1 LTKTKPQTGTEGASP
16 ADAGRAAGSPASF
29 PIVGVGASAGGLEA
43 FRRLLGA
50 LPSNTG
56 MAYVLVQHL
65 DPNHESILAELLSEV
80 TQMEVA
86 EVKGD
91 VRVQPNQVYVIPP
104 SKGLIFEDGLLKLVP
119 RVPPGTAHMPI
130 DSFFKTLADVHGRQG
145 IGIVLSGMGSDGTLG
160 LQAIEA
166 ADGIAFAQEPTSAQY
181 DSMPRSAIQAG
192 GIDFVLSPEDIASE
206 LKRLGQHPYIVGGS
220 MAPSGPELTDASAE
234 EEGNEDGEGLARI
247 LEQLRAT
254 GGTDFSAYKKTTLR
268 RRIARRMA
276 VTRVE
281 TLLEYARYLEGNAT
295 EATALYQDCL
305 ISVTSFFRD
314 PEVFEVLSEQ
324 IFSTLLQDRPSDA
337 PLRVWV
343 PGCATGEEAY
353 SIAMCLLERMAKLS
367 RNPTLQI
374 FATDLSEGAL
384 AKAREGK
391 YLVNI
396 ARDVSAE
403 RLQRF
408 FTKVG
413 DCYQISKGIREMCV
427 FARHDLTRDP
437 PYSRLDLISCRNV
450 LIYLEPRLQDV
461 VFATF
466 HYALKPDGFLLVG
479 PAETVGTS
487 GPLFTAVDEK
497 RRIYSRNAVDGP
509 PRLLSVLGTR
519 NRSRTGSQQPS
530 PKPAISE
537 VPREVDRMLLSRFGP
552 PAVVVDEGLRVLE
565 FRGDTSPFLD
575 HGHGKATLSLERLV
589 RKGLLMELRQAIADA
604 RRSDAAVRKAGL
616 QVHHRQNLQSV
627 NIEVVPIKGR
637 AAAERCL
644 LVLFETAGTSPLAE
658 PSTPAAFEAT
668 GDARDVELERL
679 GQGLAQ
685 TTEYVH
691 TLVREHESALEELQ
705 STTEEALSS
714 NEELQSLNEELQTAK
729 EEIQS
734 ANEELATLNQELQDR
749 NAQLGRSNEDI
760 QRGLDSANELVDTV
774 PGPLVILDS
783 QLRIEKGNVAF
794 YEIFKTKADFARGR
808 GLGELGERAWGKPE
822 LSQALRGVLEGAT
835 LEDLQLEVSLPG
847 IGSRA
852 ISLRARRLHPDR
864 DATGRLLV
872 AIEDHTE
879 VKRAEQGRE
888 DLLKLEH
895 AARTRAEASDH
906 LKNEFVATASHELR
920 GPLTVI
926 SGWMNVLVAAGTDVE
941 PATLAKALAAIGRG
955 VAAQGRLISDLL
967 DHSSMVAGKLELR
980 RAPIDLFAVAEA
992 ALVGVRAAAAA
1003 KDIDVQ
1009 LKRDSSP
1016 CVVLGDFD
1024 RMQQIFWNL
1033 FLNAVK
1039 FTPPGGAV
1047 YISLARVANE
1057 MHLSVRDTGCGISP
1071 EFLPH
1076 VFDRF
1081 RQAEGSSARAQPGLG
1096 LGLTLVQ
1103 ELVELH
1109 GGRVCAESA
1118 GVNQGSTFTL
1128 HLPIPALLMQP
1139 EPVVVVPPSAP
1150 GKAETI
1156 PPPPVEPASSPRH
1169 EMLHGTRLLVVDDE
1183 VDARDAL
1190 VALLERYGAEVRSAA
1205 TVAEAIAA
1213 LKASLPDVLI
1223 SDIGMPGSDGY
1234 ELIRHV
1240 RRLPA
1245 DAGGRLPSLAVSGY
1259 ATDAH
1264 RKKVLSTGF
1273 HGLLEKP
1280 VAAADLVA
1288 EVVRLAGRGASV
1300 ATT

>member
-1 LTKTKPQTGTEGASP
+1 MKQPPAGVQANAPAAPSGGTSNQ
-16 ADAGRAAGSPASF
+16 PASF

-56 MAYVLVQHL
+56 MAFVLVQHL

-86 EVKGD
+86 EVQGD
-91 VRVQPNQVYVIPP
+91 VRVKPNQVYVIPP
-104 SKGLIFEDGLLKLVP
+104 SKGLILEDGSLKLVP

-130 DSFFKTLADVHGRQG
+130 DSFLKTLADVRGRQA
-145 IGIVLSGMGSDGTLG
+145 IGVILSGMGSDGTLG

-166 ADGIAFAQEPTSAQY
+166 AGGIAFAQEPTSARN
-181 DSMPRSAIQAG
+181 DSMPRSAIAAG
-192 GIDFVLSPEDIASE
+192 GIDFVLTPEDIASE
-206 LKRLGQHPYIVGGS
+206 LKRLGEHPYIAGGS
-220 MAPSGPELTDASAE
+220 LADFNPEAADAANE
-234 EEGNEDGEGLARI
+234 EEDGQAREALARI
-247 LEQLRAT
+247 LQQLRVS

-276 VTRVE
+276 VTRAE
-281 TLLEYARYLEGNAT
+281 TLVDYARYLEGNAA
-295 EATALYQDCL
+295 EASALYEDCL

-324 IFSTLLQDRPSDA
+324 IFATLLKDRPSDA

-367 RNPTLQI
+367 RNSTLQI
-374 FATDLSEGAL
+374 FATDLSESAL
-384 AKAREGK
+384 AKAREGR
-391 YLVNI
+391 YVVNI

-413 DCYQISKGIREMCV
+413 ECYQISKAIREMCV

-466 HYALKPDGFLLVG
+466 HYALKPDGFLVVG

-487 GPLFTAVDEK
+487 GPLFTAVDEN

-509 PRLLSVLGTR
+509 PRLLSVLGR
-519 NRSRTGSQQPS
+519 GGAARTNLQQPL

-552 PAVVVDEGLRVLE
+552 AAVVVDEGLRVLE

-616 QVHHRQNLQSV
+616 QVRHRQNLQSV
-627 NIEVVPIKGR
+627 SIEVLPIKGR
-637 AAAERCL
+637 ASAERCL
-644 LVLFETAGTSPLAE
+644 LVLFEASGAAITTE
-658 PSTPAAFEAT
+658 PPVTRSADE
-668 GDARDVELERL
+668 GDARDTEIERL

-691 TLVREHESALEELQ
+691 TLVREHEAALEELQ

-734 ANEELATLNQELQDR
+734 ANEELATLNQELRDR
-749 NAQLGRSNEDI
+749 NGQLARSNDDI

-774 PGPLVILDS
+774 PGPVVILDS
-783 QLRIEKGNVAF
+783 QLRIETGNVAF
-794 YEIFKTKADFARGR
+794 YEIFKTKAGFARGR
-808 GLGELGERAWGKPE
+808 TLSELGEAAWSQPE
-822 LSQALRGVLEGAT
+822 LSRALHRVLNDGTT
-835 LEDLQLEVSLPG
+835 LEDMQLGVDLPG
-847 IGSRA
+847 LGLRA
-852 ISLRARRLHPDR
+852 VSLRARRLHPAR

-872 AIEDHTE
+872 AIEDRTE
-879 VKRAEQGRE
+879 VKRAEQSRE
-888 DLLKLEH
+888 ALLALEH
-895 AARTRAEASDH
+895 ELRTKAEAADK
-906 LKNEFVATASHELR
+906 LKDEFVATASHELR

-926 SGWMNVLVAAGTDVE
+926 SGWMNVLLEAGEDVD
-941 PATLAKALAAIGRG
+941 PATLANALAAIGRG
-955 VAAQGRLISDLL
+955 VAAQGRLIADLL
-967 DHSSMVAGKLELR
+967 DHSSIVAGKLELR
-980 RAPIDLFAVAEA
+980 RAPVDLFAVAEA
-992 ALVGVRAAAAA
+992 ALVGVRAAAEA
-1003 KDIDVQ
+1003 KDIRVQ
-1009 LKRDSSP
+1009 LQQDGSP

-1024 RMQQIFWNL
+1024 RMQQILWNL

-1039 FTPPGGAV
+1039 FTPPQGLV
-1047 YISLARVANE
+1047 EISLARVVNQV
-1057 MHLSVRDTGCGISP
+1057 HLSVRDTGCGISR

-1081 RQAEGSSARAQPGLG
+1081 RQAEGSSARVQPGLG

-1109 GGRVCAESA
+1109 GGTVRAESA
-1118 GVNQGSTFTL
+1118 GKDQGSTFTL
-1128 HLPIPALLMQP
+1128 ILPIPALLMQP
-1139 EPVVVVPPSAP
+1139 EPVEPVPPSLP
-1150 GKAETI
+1150 RKAETI
-1156 PPPPVEPASSPRH
+1156 PPTPSDPASGP
-1169 EMLHGTRLLVVDDE
+1169 LHQLLNGTRLLVVDDE
-1183 VDARDAL
+1183 ADARDAL
-1190 VALLERYGAEVRSAA
+1190 VALLERYGAEVRS
-1205 TVAEAIAA
+1205 VASVSEAIAA
-1213 LKASLPDVLI
+1213 LQVSLPDVLI
-1223 SDIGMPGSDGY
+1223 SDLGMAGADGY
-1234 ELIRHV
+1234 ELIRQV
-1240 RRLPA
+1240 RLLPA
-1245 DAGGRLPSLAVSGY
+1245 GAGGQLPALAVSGY
-1259 ATDAH
+1259 ATPAH
-1264 RKKVLSTGF
+1264 RKKVMSTGF
-1273 HGLLEKP
+1273 QRLLEKP
-1280 VAAADLVA
+1280 VAPAQLVA
-1288 EVVRLAGRGASV
+1288 EVARLAGLA
-1300 ATT
+1300 AT

>member
-1 LTKTKPQTGTEGASP
+1 M
-16 ADAGRAAGSPASF
+16 
-29 PIVGVGASAGGLEA
+29 GVGASAGGLEA

-65 DPNHESILAELLSEV
+65 DPNHDSILAELLSEV

-91 VRVQPNQVYVIPP
+91 VRVKPNEVYVIPP
-104 SKGLIFEDGLLKLVP
+104 SKGLILEDGFLKLVP

-130 DSFFKTLADVHGRQG
+130 DSFLKTLADVRGRQA
-145 IGIVLSGMGSDGTLG
+145 IGVILSGMGSDGTLG

-166 ADGIAFAQEPTSAQY
+166 AGGIAFAQEPTSAQN
-181 DSMPRSAIQAG
+181 DSMPRSAISAG
-192 GIDFVLSPEDIASE
+192 GVDFVLSPEGIANE
-206 LKRLGQHPYIVGGS
+206 LKRLGRHPYIVGGS
-220 MAPSGPELTDASAE
+220 IAPTNSEAPDASTE
-234 EEGNEDGEGLARI
+234 EDGYEDREGLARV

-254 GGTDFSAYKKTTLR
+254 SGTDFGAYKKTTLR

-276 VTRVE
+276 VSRVE
-281 TLLEYARYLEGNAT
+281 TLIDYARYLEGNAA
-295 EATALYQDCL
+295 EATALYEDCL

-324 IFSTLLQDRPSDA
+324 VFSTLLKDRPTDA

-353 SIAMCLLERMAKLS
+353 SIAMCLLERMAKFS
-367 RNPTLQI
+367 RNATLQI
-374 FATDLSEGAL
+374 FATDLSEAAL
-384 AKAREGK
+384 AKARDGK

-396 ARDVSAE
+396 ARDVSSE
-403 RLQRF
+403 RLNRF

-413 DCYQISKGIREMCV
+413 EQYQISKTIREMCV

-466 HYALKPDGFLLVG
+466 HYALKPDGFLIVG

-509 PRLLSVLGTR
+509 PRLLSVIAQ
-519 NRSRTGSQQPS
+519 NNPARTSLRQAS

-575 HGHGKATLSLERLV
+575 HGHGTATLSLERLV

-604 RRSDAAVRKAGL
+604 RRSDAGVRKSGL
-616 QVHHRQNLQSV
+616 QVRHRQSLQSI

-644 LVLFETAGTSPLAE
+644 LVLFETSGASVTTE
-658 PSTPAAFEAT
+658 PSASALAGQ
-668 GDARDVELERL
+668 GDARDLEIDRL

-749 NAQLGRSNEDI
+749 NAQLARSNTDI

-774 PGPLVILDS
+774 PGPLVILDN
-783 QLRIEKGNVAF
+783 QLKIEKGNVAF
-794 YEIFKTKADFARGR
+794 YEIFKTNADFARGR
-808 GLGELGERAWGKPE
+808 GVGELGEPAWGKPE
-822 LSQALRGVLEGAT
+822 LSAALRAVLDDDAT
-835 LEDLQLEVSLPG
+835 LEDLQLEVALPG
-847 IGSRA
+847 VGSRT

-872 AIEDHTE
+872 AIEDRTE
-879 VKRAEQGRE
+879 VKRAEKSRE
-888 DLLKLEH
+888 ELLALEH
-895 AARTRAEASDH
+895 DARTKAESADH
-906 LKNEFVATASHELR
+906 LKDEFVATASHELR

-926 SGWMNVLVAAGTDVE
+926 SGWMNVLLAAGTDVD
-941 PATLAKALAAIGRG
+941 PAILAKALAAIGRG
-955 VAAQGRLISDLL
+955 VTAQGRLISDLL
-967 DHSSMVAGKLELR
+967 DHSSIVAGKLELR

-992 ALVGVRAAAAA
+992 ALVGVRAAAEA
-1003 KDIDVQ
+1003 KEIDVQ
-1009 LKRDSSP
+1009 LTRDGSA

-1024 RMQQIFWNL
+1024 RMQQACWNL

-1039 FTPPGGAV
+1039 FTPQRGSV
-1047 YISLARVANE
+1047 RISLGRVVNQV
-1057 MHLSVRDTGCGISP
+1057 HLSIQDTGCGISA
-1071 EFLPH
+1071 EFLPY
-1076 VFDRF
+1076 VFERF
-1081 RQAEGSSARAQPGLG
+1081 RQAEGSSARVQPGLG
-1096 LGLTLVQ
+1096 LGLTLVR

-1109 GGRVCAESA
+1109 GGTVRAESA
-1118 GVNQGSTFTL
+1118 GKDQGSTFTL
-1128 HLPIPALLMQP
+1128 VLPIPALLMLP
-1139 EPVVVVPPSAP
+1139 EEIEPTPSSLPPKVKTVPPTP
-1150 GKAETI
+1150 L
-1156 PPPPVEPASSPRH
+1156 EPHSGAVHHLLKS
-1169 EMLHGTRLLVVDDE
+1169 TCVLVVDDE
-1183 VDARDAL
+1183 ADARDAL
-1190 VALLERYGAEVRSAA
+1190 VALLESFGAEVRSVAS
-1205 TVAEAIAA
+1205 VAEAMSA
-1213 LKASLPDVLI
+1213 LQTSLPDVLI
-1223 SDIGMPGSDGY
+1223 SDIGMPGLDGY
-1234 ELIRHV
+1234 ELIRQV
-1240 RRLPA
+1240 RMLPA
-1245 DAGGRLPSLAVSGY
+1245 EAGGRLPSLAVSGY
-1259 ATDAH
+1259 ATEAH
-1264 RKKVLSTGF
+1264 RKKVMSSGF
-1273 HGLLEKP
+1273 QRLLEKP
-1280 VAAADLVA
+1280 VAAAELVG
-1288 EVVRLAGRGASV
+1288 EVARLAGRGAS
-1300 ATT
+1300 AISS